1 MYLTAA
7 FLIVRNAPRDR
18 WNAIFLF
25 VFGSMQWTE
34 AYLWYVD
41 QTEGLAN
48 LTANNRLGTM
58 ASFAVVMFEPFSS
71 LLGRAYHQGKLP
83 SSREL
88 FVYVLLFGF
97 LPSKY
102 PIVSFLNVSSYYSA
116 FSN

>member
-1 MYLTAA
+1 MCWSLEVSLATGIFVYLTAA

-58 ASFAVVMFEPFSS
+58 ASFAVVMFEPLRFHN
-71 LLGRAYHQGKLP
+71 LILIQPHMIAYVRAYNYLKNAIL
-83 SSREL
+83 
-88 FVYVLLFGF
+88 
-97 LPSKY
+97 
-102 PIVSFLNVSSYYSA
+102 A
-116 FSN
+116 T